1 MEVAISLLTV
11 NVIKVFR
18 FFAFVFFFPHFC
30 FHFSLRVLQN
40 ATDFESFVGMALL
53 FSFVLLFY
61 SITGFVD
68 LALKFSVFIM
78 TTHNLLGRK

>member
-1 MEVAISLLTV
+1 MSL
-11 NVIKVFR
+11 R
-18 FFAFVFFFPHFC
+18 FFVFLLLFFFFPHFC